1 MQTFFCPHYLPKFE
15 EFVCGLLD
23 FQRKSI
29 HFNVRINCSFL
40 LALEYCLSRQ
50 PQIDLIVG
58 DLSFIVNTCGGAR
71 RALRP
76 SQQFQFVTIQYL
88 PNHDSSAM
96 GICPGQVVC
105 WCSTCLLI
113 EYFDT

>member
-40 LALEYCLSRQ
+40 LALDYVIIAGYAGKTGLVSKSLSSWA
-50 PQIDLIVG
+50 VE
-58 DLSFIVNTCGGAR
+58 
-71 RALRP
+71 ALRK
-76 SQQFQFVTIQYL
+76 TIL
-88 PNHDSSAM
+88 V
-96 GICPGQVVC
+96 G
-105 WCSTCLLI
+105 LLKFY
-113 EYFDT
+113 ERLK